1 MQNIKLSQKE
11 VEKLVK
17 LQDSLAANIEQ
28 FGTIVAAEIELK
40 ERKEKVESDFKSNR
54 NSQRELAAELQEKYG
69 EGTINLETGEF
80 IRPE

>member
-11 VEKLVK
+11 VEKLVN

-54 NSQRELAAELQEKYG
+54 DSQRELAAELQEKYG

-80 IRPE
+80 IKPE

>member
-17 LQDSLAANIEQ
+17 LQDSLADNIEQ

-54 NSQRELAAELQEKYG
+54 NSQRELAAELQKEYG

-80 IRPE
+80 IKPE

>member
-11 VEKLVK
+11 VEKLVN

-54 NSQRELAAELQEKYG
+54 DSQRELAAELQEKYG

>member
-11 VEKLVK
+11 VEKLVN

-54 NSQRELAAELQEKYG
+54 DSQRELAAELQKEYG

-80 IRPE
+80 IKPE

>member
-1 MQNIKLSQKE
+1 MQNIKLSKKE
-11 VEKLVK
+11 VEKLVN

-40 ERKEKVESDFKSNR
+40 ERKGKIESDFKSNR
-54 NSQRELAAELQEKYG
+54 DSQRELAVELQEKYG

-80 IRPE
+80 IKPE

>member
-54 NSQRELAAELQEKYG
+54 NSQRELAAELQKEYG

-80 IRPE
+80 IKPE

>member
-28 FGTIVAAEIELK
+28 FGTIVAAEIE
-40 ERKEKVESDFKSNR
+40 
-54 NSQRELAAELQEKYG
+54 
-69 EGTINLETGEF
+69 
-80 IRPE
+80 